1 MALGNRNQNNIDS
14 VPQEVQ
20 EYYQSERRERSGVAW
35 LLALGTLVITLLL
48 AVGLFFGGR
57 WLWQKISNDDPDPVV
72 TSQTDT
78 SAPAATDD
86 NATDDGTASDDGA
99 TDGTSGTDSSDAATE
114 ETTDN
119 DNTSTDG
126 GAQTDGQDAGT
137 PTPSGEGDRAESD
150 QSSEGKLDESDELAD
165 TGPTETAAVFFGAV
179 IVGMIGY
186 RLVWLRDSSRKNS

>member
-86 NATDDGTASDDGA
+86 NGTDNGTASDDGA
-99 TDGTSGTDSSDAATE
+99 TDGTSGTDTSDAATD

-119 DNTSTDG
+119 TFTDG
-126 GAQTDGQDAGT
+126 GTQADGQDSGT
-137 PTPSGEGDRAESD
+137 QTSPSEGDRGEPD